1 MTTTTVVFCVLST
14 DPNLTAFP
22 VEVNVDVTDRFTVG
36 SFKEAV
42 YASRMSRLAG
52 VRASDLTLVRMS
64 SGSVGGLLP
73 EELAEELA
81 EELGA
86 SQEGLSLT
94 LDQFGLNPEDKVDCD
109 SVFSPARG
117 AYKNRDGLLF
127 KVMNSM
133 ELVSVYTRNLPPRR
147 HHVLILLPIKATPQ
161 RSLVASI
168 GRTYLFKQLHS
179 LELSDQGIDYRS
191 PLILSRDSV
200 TTSIIKDY
208 WNASPVILFKSTPM
222 TGKSSMATLLAHRL
236 NNDLRDS
243 NTNVIIIKFSVA
255 QLCINDCNWRFQE
268 SFDSLFDFTWA
279 TLLDAALAGVKV
291 FLIIDD
297 AHLMY
302 SEKVNPRSSPHPC
315 QQFWTVIRA
324 IGSYNN
330 CISIAMFS
338 AYGFESLESVPP
350 VELPRNTI
358 FKLTGLTDDEVKEY
372 FTKNYSCS
380 QALNTEET
388 NLVALNLRILVG
400 NHTGLICAAV
410 SELNKLNTAQA
421 SLCDSQL
428 TGIDLVSAIWSEKMY
443 TILKE
448 TRAVNFLKNF
458 NIRNL
463 RDALVENR
471 NLATFVRQGVLVEH
485 SNRFGFSSNI
495 IFRFFMELLYGEI
508 KMRSLVKPRDV
519 NEMVELALGAVNYEI
534 LRSAYTQSGGR
545 EVVMRRVLQMELYK
559 AFELVTPATFSISP
573 DIGKWFGDTGLFDF
587 AIHADGSIV
596 FWGIE
601 LCCKRRE
608 LERRLGKLGVGT
620 ERGIISQSSANGCV
634 IDFRER
640 RSGQDW
646 QMDDIDMSERLMIVM
661 RDSDFSYVVV
671 HYFLQ
676 GVKVIRKVVRL
687 L

>member
-22 VEVNVDVTDRFTVG
+22 VEVNVDVTDRFTVV

-127 KVMNSM
+127 KVGY
-133 ELVSVYTRNLPPRR
+133 EFYGTCIHVYKESSTEAPPC
-147 HHVLILLPIKATPQ
+147 VDSASNQAPQ

-297 AHLMY
+297 AHVMY
-302 SEKVNPRSSPHPC
+302 SEKVNPWSSTHPC

-330 CISIAMFS
+330 CIRIAMFS
-338 AYGFESLESVPP
+338 AYGFKSLESVPP
-350 VELPRNTI
+350 VELPRNAI
-358 FKLTGLTDDEVKEY
+358 FMLTGLTDDEVKEY
-372 FTKNYSCS
+372 FTKNYSCF

-388 NLVALNLRILVG
+388 NLVALNLGILVG
-400 NHTGLICAAV
+400 NHIGLLYAAV
-410 SELNKLNTAQA
+410 SELNTLNTAQA
-421 SLCDSQL
+421 SLCGSQL
-428 TGIDLVSAIWSEKMY
+428 TGIDLVSAIWSENMY
-443 TILKE
+443 AILKE
-448 TRAVNFLKNF
+448 TRAVNFLKNCG
-458 NIRNL
+458 IRNL

-471 NLATFVRQGVLVEH
+471 NLAVFVRQGVLVEH

-495 IFRFFMELLYGEI
+495 IFRFFMELLYGQN
-508 KMRSLVKPRDV
+508 KMRSLVKLRDV

-608 LERRLGKLGVGT
+608 LERRLGELGVGT

-661 RDSDFSYVVV
+661 HDSDFSNVVV
-671 HYFLQ
+671 HHFLQ
-676 GVKVIRKVVRL
+676 GVKVIRKVV
-687 L
+687 